1 MSSVKE
7 MYYQIEQ
14 SFKTK
19 EFNSKEE
26 LLSLINNC
34 KKEIITMEDILNID
48 YKLSNIEVRLI
59 NNAINKA

>member
-1 MSSVKE
+1 